1 MLQQH
6 NETVASQS
14 SIDHASHI
22 VELDTQ
28 KFRIA
33 KAASDLEIE
42 GERLEQELEG
52 LKSRLHELD
61 VQGVE
66 GDESARTKREVDDP
80 TMYVYSTLG
89 LICVPEHANI
99 PVSRLKLK
107 VYRSLGI
114 DVESDTAGNYNKAV
128 IRNNQKG
135 DVHVVNIDPKFS
147 RFFYLN
153 YFWQTM
159 Q

>member
-1 MLQQH
+1 MSHQH
-6 NETVASQS
+6 NDTVAAHS
-14 SIDHASHI
+14 STDHASHI

-42 GERLEQELEG
+42 GERLEQELDS
-52 LKSRLHELD
+52 LKNRLHELD

-66 GDESARTKREVDDP
+66 GDDAARARREMDDP
-80 TMYVYSTLG
+80 TMYGPSSKTMTKVD
-89 LICVPEHANI
+89 CI
-99 PVSRLKLK
+99 PRLKLK

-114 DVESDTAGNYNKAV
+114 DVEADGAGNYNKAV
-128 IRNNQKG
+128 IRNNAKG
-135 DVHVVNIDPKFS
+135 DVHVVNIDSKFS
-147 RFFYLN
+147 RYWYSN
-153 YFWQTM
+153 YFWQKM